1 MYKRVLLK
9 LSGEI
14 LSGEG
19 KKGFDEKN
27 SQYFT
32 QEIKKIRDI
41 DINVG
46 IVIGAGNFFRG
57 KELKDFKI
65 QIADQLG
72 MLGTVIN
79 SIFLKNVLEKNGLKS
94 VVFSKIVDLPSVMP
108 LRYDLV
114 EDYISSG
121 HIVIFAGGTSNP
133 LFTTDTAAALR
144 AIEMDAEV
152 LIKATKV
159 DGIYNKDPKIF
170 SDVVKYDRIT
180 YEQAISEQLK
190 VMDTESFSICERNN
204 LPIIILNFFEE
215 DSLLKAVKGEKVG
228 TLVCDK

>member
-41 DINVG
+41 DINLG

-144 AIEMDAEV
+144 AIEMNAEV

-170 SDVVKYDRIT
+170 SDVVKYDKIT

-204 LPIIILNFFEE
+204 LPIIILNFFEK

-228 TLVCDK
+228 TLVCDE

>member
-41 DINVG
+41 DINLG

-94 VVFSKIVDLPSVMP
+94 PRMKI
-108 LRYDLV
+108 
-114 EDYISSG
+114 
-121 HIVIFAGGTSNP
+121 
-133 LFTTDTAAALR
+133 
-144 AIEMDAEV
+144 
-152 LIKATKV
+152 
-159 DGIYNKDPKIF
+159 
-170 SDVVKYDRIT
+170 
-180 YEQAISEQLK
+180 
-190 VMDTESFSICERNN
+190 
-204 LPIIILNFFEE
+204 
-215 DSLLKAVKGEKVG
+215 
-228 TLVCDK
+228 